1 MNTLTQ
7 RAPSAQGTAKKNESL
22 NRGLVGFTQVQ
33 QSGESAILGMHARCR
48 LLLFFVVLCA
58 LCVFASTPVLAQ
70 EASATVIVGDE
81 PITVGD
87 VIELVI
93 EVRHPAGT
101 VAIVPTLDQDW
112 GDLEVLSQGPVAVEE
127 EGDSLLSRQMVEAV
141 LFAPGDF
148 ETPGIAIA
156 LTDGGGTTREI
167 IAPAAALT
175 VQSVLTDADTEPRD
189 IKGQAEIPAPFP
201 VTMTVAIVGALA
213 LGALLLWWYSRR
225 KGMVPFLVRTPLQRV
240 LDDLSSIEQENYP
253 AREEYKQLYLA
264 VSDVV
269 RGFAQKQMGLPLQER
284 TTAEMRQLMRQARIA
299 PDTAKQLISL
309 FHECDL
315 VKFSQVTPTPESA
328 ADLFAESR
336 ALVTLL
342 AGGQASAAPV
352 TTTPEAQ
359 ALG

>member
-1 MNTLTQ
+1 
-7 RAPSAQGTAKKNESL
+7 
-22 NRGLVGFTQVQ
+22 
-33 QSGESAILGMHARCR
+33 
-48 LLLFFVVLCA
+48 
-58 LCVFASTPVLAQ
+58 
-70 EASATVIVGDE
+70 
-81 PITVGD
+81 
-87 VIELVI
+87 
-93 EVRHPAGT
+93 
-101 VAIVPTLDQDW
+101 
-112 GDLEVLSQGPVAVEE
+112 
-127 EGDSLLSRQMVEAV
+127 
-141 LFAPGDF
+141 
-148 ETPGIAIA
+148 
-156 LTDGGGTTREI
+156 
-167 IAPAAALT
+167 
-175 VQSVLTDADTEPRD
+175 
-189 IKGQAEIPAPFP
+189 
-201 VTMTVAIVGALA
+201 MTVAIVGALA